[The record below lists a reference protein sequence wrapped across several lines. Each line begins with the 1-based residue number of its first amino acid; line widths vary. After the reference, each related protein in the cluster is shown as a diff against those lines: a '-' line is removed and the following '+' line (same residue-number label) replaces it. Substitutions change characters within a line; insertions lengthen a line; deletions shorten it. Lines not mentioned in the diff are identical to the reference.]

1 VSYSSSQKH
10 ITLVVHGI
18 ENTTNVIQQCQSNAK
33 VRICACIN
41 ASGPSITIG
50 LDAYKTGLVKA
61 SGKGVKLKFVT
72 EVTGENIY
80 YCKELIKMGEV
91 RHLDGVRGNFV
102 VTEGEYTAFGVL
114 HESTVPS
121 QLIYSNVKELVEQEQ
136 YIFDT
141 LWNRAIPAQHIVEEM
156 EDGRPAEKTEVIYGE
171 ENVMDA
177 IVAWQRKSE
186 KRWNLSVECNVP
198 RFSMSERIRKGY
210 PDAIARGVEIRY
222 ITEITKD
229 NLDYCKE
236 LMNFAQV
243 RHLDGI
249 VGNFVVSEKEYLG
262 EASGKEFLSYLIYSN
277 KREIVDQQ
285 NYIFENLWKNG
296 IPAEKRIRLIEQG
309 TIPTETRII
318 EDPTDIASKIRT
330 EILNSSEIIAC
341 SQPGRLQLIYDNF
354 FDNYREVLSRQ
365 REGKH
370 KGIRL
375 IVTIDRNTINLVK
388 KFVEVGVQVRHVRN
402 LLPLSFVVTDK
413 EVQANL
419 EDIDSRKMIQSLL
432 TSNEP
437 VYVKQFASTF
447 EQLWDKGIDAKLR
460 MDDIEEG
467 NDNEIEVIQNPARA
481 LQLYREAIAIAEK
494 EIMLIFPTTKVFV
507 RQKDLGIVDKLKD
520 MAQER
525 QVKVRI
531 LAPSN
536 TSVDLE
542 LADLLEGVDGR
553 MDIRYFESMS
563 ARATILI
570 VDKKLSLVM
579 ELKDDSKDTFFGA
592 VGLSTYS
599 SSRGGV
605 LSYAAMFENLWAQI
619 ELMAQLKEANEQL
632 EVHDKMQKEFINV
645 AAHELRTPI
654 QPILSLAD
662 ALRSDVTTTEGQEIL
677 DIVIR
682 NAERL
687 QRLAEDI
694 LDIARIESQS
704 FLLNKEVFCLNEL
717 LSDTIGGI
725 KNGMRDRI
733 HDINL
738 VFRPEVEKVFVEADN
753 SRIAQVISNLINNA
767 LRFTRSGTVS
777 VIMETKGGNIIVS
790 VKDTGSGIDP
800 AIIPR
805 LFTKFA
811 TKSITGT
818 GLGLFISKSIIE
830 AHGGKIW
837 ADNNLNEKGA
847 TFTFSLP
854 LV

>member
-1 VSYSSSQKH
+1 
-10 ITLVVHGI
+10 
-18 ENTTNVIQQCQSNAK
+18 
-33 VRICACIN
+33 
-41 ASGPSITIG
+41 
-50 LDAYKTGLVKA
+50 
-61 SGKGVKLKFVT
+61 
-72 EVTGENIY
+72 
-80 YCKELIKMGEV
+80 V
-91 RHLDGVRGNFV
+91 RHLDG
-102 VTEGEYTAFGVL
+102 
-114 HESTVPS
+114 
-121 QLIYSNVKELVEQEQ
+121 LI
-136 YIFDT
+136 
-141 LWNRAIPAQHIVEEM
+141 
-156 EDGRPAEKTEVIYGE
+156 
-171 ENVMDA
+171 
-177 IVAWQRKSE
+177 
-186 KRWNLSVECNVP
+186 
-198 RFSMSERIRKGY
+198 
-210 PDAIARGVEIRY
+210 
-222 ITEITKD
+222 
-229 NLDYCKE
+229 
-236 LMNFAQV
+236 
-243 RHLDGI
+243 
-249 VGNFVVSEKEYLG
+249 GNFVVSEKEYLG
-262 EASGKEFLSYLIYSN
+262 EASGKEFLSYLIYSS

-296 IPAEKRIRLIEQG
+296 LPAEKKISLIEEG
-309 TIPTETRII
+309 TIPTETRIL
-318 EDPTDIASKIRT
+318 EDPADIASKIRT
-330 EILNSSEIIAC
+330 EILNSNKIIAC

-354 FDNYREVLSRQ
+354 FDNYREVLSKQ
-365 REGKH
+365 REGQH

-375 IVTIDRNTINLVK
+375 IVTIDRNTIDLVK

-419 EDIDSRKMIQSLL
+419 EDIDSRKMIHSLL

-437 VYVKQFASTF
+437 AYVKQFASTF

-460 MDDIEEG
+460 IDDIETG
-467 NDNEIEVIQNPARA
+467 IDNEIEVIQNPARA
-481 LQLYREAIAIAEK
+481 LQYYREAIALAEK
-494 EIMLIFPTTKVFV
+494 EIMLIFPTIKAVI
-507 RQKDLGIVDKLKD
+507 RQKNLGIVDKLSD

-536 TSVDLE
+536 TSVDLD
-542 LADLLEGVDGR
+542 LANLTEAVDER

-563 ARATILI
+563 APATILI
-570 VDKKLSLVM
+570 VDKKISLVM

-632 EVHDKMQKEFINV
+632 KVHDKMQKEFINV

-694 LDIARIESQS
+694 LDVTRIESQS

-717 LSDTIGGI
+717 LSDAIGGI
-725 KNGMRDRI
+725 KNGIGDRI

-738 VFRPEVEKVFVEADN
+738 IFRPEVKNVFVEADN

-767 LRFTRSGTVS
+767 LRFTRSGIVS
-777 VIMETKGGNIIVS
+777 IIMETKGGNVIVS

-800 AIIPR
+800 AIVPR

-837 ADNNLNEKGA
+837 AENNLNEKGA